1 MKTLAATFAL
11 FATLLALAPPLAAAD
26 LWIGTW
32 VQRNQPI
39 TMIIEPNGASGLKIT
54 YRVKTASNETVMVVE
69 SAMNGTDAPV
79 KVDDKPSAQT
89 SAWKRLDDR
98 HISAVGKVH
107 GQAFE
112 YSTGEVSADGKTL
125 TVQKDYPSTPQA
137 NLVKITEIWDR
148 K

>member
-69 SAMNGTDAPV
+69 SAMNGERRATPPEPELLMPV
-79 KVDDKPSAQT
+79 ICLMRRVEP
-89 SAWKRLDDR
+89 
-98 HISAVGKVH
+98 
-107 GQAFE
+107 
-112 YSTGEVSADGKTL
+112 
-125 TVQKDYPSTPQA
+125 
-137 NLVKITEIWDR
+137 
-148 K
+148 